1 MSLATN
7 PVIMEVLSP
16 LLDNLSYEMATYQL
30 LEDILHLY
38 KLKQERKHLHLLY
51 LLDIDSSDYEDEI
64 DLEVLL
70 MTRICEIHE
79 ESVITR
85 LLYFSDQL

>member
-16 LLDNLSYEMATYQL
+16 ILDKLSYEMATYQL

-70 MTRICEIHE
+70 MTRICDNDK
-79 ESVITR
+79 SSRNLQDVIV
-85 LLYFSDQL
+85 YA